1 MIGTSKG
8 VIKVRDVK
16 RKATVEERW
25 NKEKMK
31 EVQGVPWEPV
41 PGREGID
48 IKAQVELPR
57 AEGQPDRIIEPAQKR
72 IIRRRAA
79 ITKEDVRRYGMTPGC
94 RGCEAAN
101 VGKRRDHNGTCRKRM
116 EGLMAKEGNNR

>member
-1 MIGTSKG
+1 MIGTNKG
-8 VIKVRDVK
+8 VIQVRDVR

-25 NKEKMK
+25 NKARMK

-41 PGREGID
+41 PGREGIY

-79 ITKEDVRRYGMTPGC
+79 ITKADVRRYGMTPGC

-101 VGKRRDHNGTCRKRM
+101 VGK
-116 EGLMAKEGNNR
+116 KERPQ